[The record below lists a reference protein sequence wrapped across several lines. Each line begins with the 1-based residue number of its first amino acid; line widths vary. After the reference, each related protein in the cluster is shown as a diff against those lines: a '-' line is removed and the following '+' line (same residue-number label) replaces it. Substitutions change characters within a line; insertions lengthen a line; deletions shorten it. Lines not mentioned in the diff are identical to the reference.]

1 MAEVSRQSIP
11 LDQADIDYIKQFP
24 PRKWRTALKMRYND
38 LLFQSVN
45 PENGKIKAG
54 WKDVQQINLPSSG
67 GGDSRPYT
75 IDTGMRAVVKKLK
88 SLGYDLRGIN
98 DANKTIPYFNP
109 MSSET
114 ANKIMTRLKKTDPE
128 YTGGERGKSYAPENM
143 QPNVAFFSP
152 NQNASRRD
160 DIEPTE
166 SFPFAKHNYEAS
178 KDEIDQEI
186 QKIMERSF
194 FSGMESKKDSV
205 LYPNVL
211 WWSQPNRYQELY
223 QKINRRIL
231 LNWKNPLVHTEEG
244 RMKFIHNEIRKVVQN
259 GVAGRRTLEK
269 MRNIGHDVNS
279 LFSKINP
286 ETNAK
291 WTPIEVKQ
299 ALVRPTR
306 SQGDV
311 GTPYYQ
317 QKGGELPIDKA
328 RQYPGSST
336 KPPYGGKWGRERPGG
351 GWLAAHK
358 IIL

>member
-1 MAEVSRQSIP
+1 MNFKQWLEMAEVSRQSIP

-38 LLFQSVN
+38 LLFQAVN
-45 PENGKIKAG
+45 SDGKIKSG
-54 WKDVQQINLPSSG
+54 WNDVQQINLPSSG
-67 GGDSRPYT
+67 RGDSRPYT

-98 DANKTIPYFNP
+98 DANKTIPYFTP
-109 MSSET
+109 MSSKT
-114 ANKIMTRLKKTDPE
+114 ANQIMTRLKKTDPE

-160 DIEPTE
+160 DIEPTDK
-166 SFPFAKHNYEAS
+166 SMSGIMGKHNYEVS
-178 KDEIDQEI
+178 KDEIEQQV
-186 QKIMERSF
+186 QKIMERS

-211 WWSQPNRYQELY
+211 WWSQPNRYKELW

-299 ALVRPTR
+299 ALARPSGTNSPNASSDYYHQR
-306 SQGDV
+306 GRTVADLSPLPSADAHSQWSSDV
-311 GTPYYQ
+311 
-317 QKGGELPIDKA
+317 
-328 RQYPGSST
+328 
-336 KPPYGGKWGRERPGG
+336 
-351 GWLAAHK
+351 LAAHK